1 MTTGILLIF
10 LLLIFCMAIG
20 LPIGIALGVATAV
33 TMVLTTDLSVLTIPQ
48 SCFGGLDSFPLM
60 AIPFFILAGNLMKYG
75 GISRRLLDFSA
86 SVVGSIRGGLGMI
99 TILASMF
106 FAAIS
111 GSAPATVTAIG
122 SITIPEMKKKNYDLG
137 YAAGLAASAG
147 TIGVIIPPSIPFV
160 IYGVMSGAS
169 IGALFMAGVIPGII
183 IGIGLMMVNYFISKK
198 RGYGGETKAFSLKR
212 ALISC
217 KDAVFALLCP
227 VVILGGIYGGIFTPT
242 EAAVVGIV
250 YALFVGAFIYR
261 ELSWKDV
268 YDAFADTVLINGS
281 TTFMVGLSLAFASYL
296 TMAQVPGSIA
306 KWFLSISSNPIII
319 FLMINLLL
327 LFIGCFIDNISSC
340 VILTPILLPIVVSM
354 GMDPVQFGIV
364 MTVNLAIG
372 FITPPYGAN
381 LFFASAIGQVSVG
394 RIAGKIVPFIAV
406 MILILM
412 LLTYVPA
419 ISMWLP
425 NVLTD

>member
-1 MTTGILLIF
+1 MINGVLLIF
-10 LLLIFCMAIG
+10 LLLAFCMSIG
-20 LPIGIALGVATAV
+20 VPIGISLGIATAV
-33 TMVLTTDLSVLTIPQ
+33 TMALTTNLQLLSIPQ

-75 GISRRLLDFSA
+75 GISQRLLDFSA
-86 SVVGSIRGGLGMI
+86 SIVGSIRGGLGMV
-99 TILASMF
+99 TIMSSMF

-122 SITIPEMKKKNYDLG
+122 SITIPEMKKKGYDLG
-137 YAAGLAASAG
+137 YAAALAASAG

-169 IGALFMAGVIPGII
+169 IGALFMAGVIPGIL
-183 IGIGLMMVNYFISKK
+183 IGIGLMAVNYFISKK
-198 RGYGGETKAFSLKR
+198 RGYGGETEVFSLKK
-212 ALISC
+212 AIISF
-217 KDAVFALLCP
+217 KDAFFALLCP
-227 VVILGGIYGGIFTPT
+227 VIILGGIYGGVFTPT

-250 YALFVGAFIYR
+250 YALLVGAFIYR
-261 ELSWKDV
+261 ELSLKDI

-296 TMAQVPGSIA
+296 TMAQVPAAIA
-306 KWFLSISSNPIII
+306 STFLSISDNPIII
-319 FLMINLLL
+319 FLMINVLLL
-327 LFIGCFIDNISSC
+327 ILGCFIDNISSC

-381 LFFASAIGQVSVG
+381 LFFASAIGHVSVE
-394 RIAGKIVPFIAV
+394 RIATKIVPFILV
-406 MILILM
+406 MIFILM
-412 LLTYVPA
+412 LLTYIPE

-425 NVLTD
+425 TVLSD